1 MMRTIQWIPF
11 LFILLCQSSSFGQ
24 KIDSLKSVIITS
36 SDTTKSNAF
45 HQLGRSYI
53 RAAQYDSALYVFD
66 EGIQYA
72 ESKGHTQQLAY
83 LYDYKGIAHDMKGE
97 LEKTLGSYEKARSF
111 YNQLENQEKALN
123 QLDINVGV
131 AYFFAG
137 DLGKALE
144 NYLLAYED
152 AKELGLADHEA
163 KLVNNIAIIYR
174 RSKKYDEALKYYHES
189 IKIKRRIGDDKGH
202 ANTLMNIGLLH
213 SQQDRVDS
221 AIVYLQHSEAMM
233 MQANNPI
240 TDRHH
245 VRYALGD
252 IYFHDSQYE
261 KAEDVLSYFDSINYP
276 GMEPLQ
282 KINGKIMLGTIF
294 QNREDHI
301 TALEYFNECM
311 EFLEERIDVVSLE
324 KAYRKRSKSLY
335 AIGQTSQA
343 YEDLDS
349 ASQLLNEIKS
359 DEKLR
364 LESEMQTKYSTLQ
377 KEQEIALLSAESENQ
392 ALRIAQGKR
401 NLLYA
406 ITGLGFLFV
415 MIIIILRNRNRIERL
430 NSDLKEKN
438 AIIEKSLKE
447 KDTLLREIHH
457 RVKNN
462 LQVISSLLGIQSRSV
477 KDEAA
482 INALNEGRTRVQSMS
497 LIHQDLYKHDNLK
510 GINIKEYFEK
520 LIKGIFETY
529 KISND
534 EVEVRHEV
542 QEMTLDVDTAIP
554 LGLILNELI
563 TNSLKYAFQ
572 GGRGEIDIS
581 LKSIEDQIILKVS
594 DNGKGMGDAD
604 EIIKSESYGYDLIH
618 ALIDQLDGNLNLS
631 MDKGCKVE
639 VTFKNYEK
647 AA

>member
-45 HQLGRSYI
+45 HQLG
-53 RAAQYDSALYVFD
+53 
-66 EGIQYA
+66 
-72 ESKGHTQQLAY
+72 
-83 LYDYKGIAHDMKGE
+83 
-97 LEKTLGSYEKARSF
+97 GSYEKARSY

-213 SQQDRVDS
+213 SQQERVDS
-221 AIVYLQHSEAMM
+221 AIAYLQQSEAMM
-233 MQANNPI
+233 KRANNPI

-252 IYFHDSQYE
+252 IYFYDSQYE
-261 KAEDVLSYFDSINYP
+261 KAENVLSYFDSINYP

-294 QNREDHI
+294 QNKEDHI
-301 TALEYFNECM
+301 RALEYFNECM

-401 NLLYA
+401 NLFYA
-406 ITGLGFLFV
+406 ITGLGFLFI
-415 MIIIILRNRNRIERL
+415 MIIIILRNRNKIERL

-482 INALNEGRTRVQSMS
+482 INALKEGRTRVQSMS

-534 EVEVRHEV
+534 DIEVRHEV

-594 DNGKGMGDAD
+594 DNGVGMGDAD

-639 VTFKNYEK
+639 VSFKNYEK